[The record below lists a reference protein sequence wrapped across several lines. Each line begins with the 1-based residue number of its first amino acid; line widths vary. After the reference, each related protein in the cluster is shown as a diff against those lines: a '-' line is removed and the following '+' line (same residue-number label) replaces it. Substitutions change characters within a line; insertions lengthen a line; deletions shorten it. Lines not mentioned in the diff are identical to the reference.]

1 MVDLL
6 SQQRAKTFAELLP
19 EAGMSLQM
27 ETLLKPCLA
36 VLFSHGWCGLSD
48 LQDFMNDSTNQKRVE
63 LWKQATHPVYRSFF
77 ASAFENKKYSATKL
91 AVYTRL
97 QHLQNNYSF
106 YRMMNG
112 KCDFDLKKEMQKWNV
127 ILFNLSKWKLGEDTS
142 KALGKFVSATL
153 LSIALQRAFEQEHSR
168 KPCYLFVDEFHNLA
182 SGGSSMETIFS
193 EARKYKLHLIV
204 GTQSVNQ
211 LPVSLKDMVINNTAI
226 KLVGINGLTALKS
239 QAGDLGIAFNVLKT
253 LPPFYFYLK
262 QDHYRAIKIK
272 SPDFLL
278 KSPKKYFLSKK
289 EQVKLKAKVLS
300 QSTLYKDNKNLQS
313 DFWDTW
319 SQNFIESSE
328 NFKPK
333 FQL

>member
-1 MVDLL
+1 M
-6 SQQRAKTFAELLP
+6 
-19 EAGMSLQM
+19 
-27 ETLLKPCLA
+27 
-36 VLFSHGWCGLSD
+36 
-48 LQDFMNDSTNQKRVE
+48 
-63 LWKQATHPVYRSFF
+63 
-77 ASAFENKKYSATKL
+77 
-91 AVYTRL
+91 
-97 QHLQNNYSF
+97 
-106 YRMMNG
+106 
-112 KCDFDLKKEMQKWNV
+112 
-127 ILFNLSKWKLGEDTS
+127 GEDTS

-262 QDHYRAIKIK
+262 QDHYGAIKIK

-289 EQVKLKAKVLS
+289 EQVKLKAQVLS

-313 DFWDTW
+313 DF
-319 SQNFIESSE
+319 
-328 NFKPK
+328 
-333 FQL
+333 